1 MEIIFVGTGSGKTD
15 LNRFH
20 SSILIKTDYTSLL
33 VDAGD
38 SVSRAVLKAGLEY
51 DSIDAIFITHTHA
64 DHFCGLPSLI
74 TQMKMNGRISPLKIL
89 IHTSLLDAVK
99 QFLRQSYIFEARLGF
114 EIIFIPLHNSEKNI
128 IDEKLSLLTF
138 QNSHLDKYISFNSDS
153 YLSLSSQSALFFAEG
168 KTILYTGDIGGIKD
182 LELFNNERID
192 YLICETSHITPAELD
207 EFLKNS
213 KPVKTFLTHIDDS
226 DFIIKFSA
234 LVNGSEN
241 NIIPTHDGMTFPSI

>member
-128 IDEKLSLLTF
+128 IDENLSLLTF

-192 YLICETSHITPAELD
+192 YLICETTHITPAELD
-207 EFLKNS
+207 EFVKTT